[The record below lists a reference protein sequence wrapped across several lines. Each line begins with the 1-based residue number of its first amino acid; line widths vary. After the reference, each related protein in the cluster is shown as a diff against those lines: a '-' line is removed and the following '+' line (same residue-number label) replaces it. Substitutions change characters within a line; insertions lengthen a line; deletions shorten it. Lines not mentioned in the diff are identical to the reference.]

1 MTKLFDF
8 RSVNK
13 TQKIFWSSLL
23 GLIFLSTSGH
33 ADRETIKKVI
43 DIVNP
48 MDKVIV
54 IHKEVDASLA
64 MLY

>member
-1 MTKLFDF
+1 MYKEF
-8 RSVNK
+8 RNSFNNVVD
-13 TQKIFWSSLL
+13 IH
-23 GLIFLSTSGH
+23 TSGH
-33 ADRETIKKVI
+33 VDRQTIKKVI

-54 IHKEVDASLA
+54 IHKEADASLD